1 MRASRKWPSRL
12 IHLDEI
18 GLEEATVFA
27 VAVRMRHSHCLF
39 SIPRQMAIKTHQRF
53 SMSYS
58 S

>member
-1 MRASRKWPSRL
+1 M
-12 IHLDEI
+12 EI
-18 GLEEATVFA
+18 SLEETTVFA
-27 VAVRMRHSHCLF
+27 VAVRMRHSHYLF